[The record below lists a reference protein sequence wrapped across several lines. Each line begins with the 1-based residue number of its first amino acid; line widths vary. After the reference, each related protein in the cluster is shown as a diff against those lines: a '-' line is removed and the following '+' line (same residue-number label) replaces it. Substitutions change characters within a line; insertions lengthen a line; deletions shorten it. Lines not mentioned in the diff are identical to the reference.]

1 MWALTLLAQ
10 AEQRDRDPFRDPNI
24 IWGTVLLAVALFA
37 GAFLVWI
44 VDRWRK
50 RSVIQSPDSTN
61 ELTHFREM
69 YEQGEITEE
78 EYVKLRS
85 RVADR
90 VKPSAAGPAAPPNP
104 GAPPNPAPPA

>member
-1 MWALTLLAQ
+1 MWALAIFAQ
-10 AEQRDRDPFRDPNI
+10 AERDRDPFRQPEI
-24 IWGTVLLAVALFA
+24 IWGTAGLAVALFA

-50 RSVIQSPDSTN
+50 RSVVTAPDSTT

-78 EYVKLRS
+78 EYAKLRT

-90 VKPSAAGPAAPPNP
+90 VKPVAAKPPADASEPPNSV
-104 GAPPNPAPPA
+104 PPA